1 MTYNTMGATAT
12 ALYSFWSS
20 FGIPA
25 YIEGYAPDD
34 AVEPYITYELKKPN
48 WTALTVVTARVW
60 YRDTSYVGITGK
72 IDEISERIGEGV
84 LIPCGEG
91 FLQLFKDDE
100 FVQFQPYEVDDTMK
114 VAYLSMVMES
124 NNR

>member
-1 MTYNTMGATAT
+1 MRATAT

-25 YIEGYAPDD
+25 YVEGYVPDD

-48 WTALTVVTARVW
+48 WTSLTVTTTRVW
-60 YRDTSYVGITGK
+60 YRDTSYIGITGK
-72 IDEISERIGEGV
+72 VDEIGERIGEGV
-84 LIPCGEG
+84 LISCGEG

-100 FVQFQPYEVDDTMK
+100 FVQFQPYEADDSVK
-114 VAYLSMVMES
+114 VAYLSMTME
-124 NNR
+124 NNNK